1 MLYEPTSTPI
11 TSPTDEHE
19 LAYFLLWL
27 MGIALIATLIFG
39 ILWQTSAQLVFLA
52 IAGLALSVLIGLALA
67 AWLART
73 RRAQTAIS
81 VVFGTLVGAALLCMI
96 LAPAMLPVLVLVV
109 LLGVAT
115 VLPYA
120 APQRLTQLLRLTG
133 GVGVILAV
141 LSIYNP
147 LAQPTPPE
155 IITVAVPI
163 LVPCLIGAILLLL
176 GLFHRRLTSALAVS
190 QQAVRSL
197 QAAQEQLEAQ
207 VQVRTADLQL
217 ALQEIEQR
225 ADAQAV
231 LLEEVQ
237 QQRDTI
243 REMSVP
249 VLPVTRNELVV
260 PLVGAL
266 DTVRLAQLREQAL
279 AEIERK
285 RTRRLI
291 LDVTGVPVVDTFV
304 AQGIVQV
311 VAATR
316 LLGAETVLVGIRPE
330 VAQALVG
337 LGVDLSAIRSYADLA
352 SALGRG

>member
-1 MLYEPTSTPI
+1 
-11 TSPTDEHE
+11 
-19 LAYFLLWL
+19 
-27 MGIALIATLIFG
+27 
-39 ILWQTSAQLVFLA
+39 
-52 IAGLALSVLIGLALA
+52 
-67 AWLART
+67 
-73 RRAQTAIS
+73 
-81 VVFGTLVGAALLCMI
+81 
-96 LAPAMLPVLVLVV
+96 VLVV

-155 IITVAVPI
+155 ILVVAVPI

-291 LDVTGVPVVDTFV
+291 LDVTGVPVVDRFV

-311 VAATR
+311 VAAAR
-316 LLGAETVLVGIRPE
+316 LLGAETALVGIRPE